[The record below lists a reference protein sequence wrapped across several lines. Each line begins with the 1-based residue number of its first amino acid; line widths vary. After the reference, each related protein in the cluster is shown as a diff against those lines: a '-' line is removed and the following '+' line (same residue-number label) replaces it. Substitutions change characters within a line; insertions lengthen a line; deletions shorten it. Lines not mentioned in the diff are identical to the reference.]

1 MPKKDRRS
9 AITYINDDKERDFT
23 FSKRRGGLFKVAADL
38 SAVTSARVAIVVEK
52 ENEKMHSFGTP
63 SADPI
68 VDAFLAG
75 APLAIPLA
83 DEATT
88 TRIAQ
93 LQSEVARLDMHCMTE
108 FKENQ
113 LSIKHMKQILEQHPG
128 TVANLI
134 FSKEEELGLEDLKNL
149 SNEIYRVHEEIGHRL
164 PPLHYGHKAMTSGA
178 SMIQNM
184 LPSSGPPS
192 NHMKIVP
199 SSVHSPWAHHLPQH
213 QMPSSPLPPPP
224 PGQIVAPQF
233 PQVPSMFHPA
243 PSSSVPQ
250 IASQLQT
257 TSNQA
262 LELPP
267 PLDISVNDYVS
278 SSDPVS
284 PQQNNANPNSTTG
297 YNLVAS
303 PLLVNSGGNDLTIND
318 PFGYESWGYGLSDQP
333 FYNGF
338 LEMGAYM
345 GYNGVDV
352 GQSSVGNGGWVDA
365 PPEPSSS

>member
-9 AITYINDDKERDFT
+9 AITYVDDDKERDFT
-23 FSKRRGGLFKVAADL
+23 FSKRRGGLFKIATDL
-38 SAVTSARVAIVVEK
+38 SAVTRARVAIVVEK

-83 DEATT
+83 YEATT

-134 FSKEEELGLEDLKNL
+134 FLKEEELGPEDLKNL

-178 SMIQNM
+178 SMIQNV

-192 NHMKIVP
+192 NHMKTVP
-199 SSVHSPWAHHLPQH
+199 SSGHSPLAHHLPQH

-224 PGQIVAPQF
+224 GQIVAPHF
-233 PQVPSMFHPA
+233 PQLPSMFHPT

-267 PLDISVNDYVS
+267 PLDISVDDYVS
-278 SSDPVS
+278 SSNPVN

-303 PLLVNSGGNDLTIND
+303 PHLVNSGGNDLTGND

-345 GYNGVDV
+345 GYNGADV

-365 PPEPSSS
+365 PPESSSS

>member
-192 NHMKIVP
+192 NPMKIVP

-213 QMPSSPLPPPP
+213 QMPSSSLPPPP
-224 PGQIVAPQF
+224 PGQI
-233 PQVPSMFHPA
+233 
-243 PSSSVPQ
+243 
-250 IASQLQT
+250 LQT

-303 PLLVNSGGNDLTIND
+303 PLLVNSRGNDLTIND

-365 PPEPSSS
+365 PPESSSS

>member
-23 FSKRRGGLFKVAADL
+23 FSKRCGGLFKVAADL

-52 ENEKMHSFGTP
+52 ENEKMHSFGMP
-63 SADPI
+63 FADPI
-68 VDAFLAG
+68 VDAFLAC

-93 LQSEVARLDMHCMTE
+93 LQGEVARLDMHCMTE

-134 FSKEEELGLEDLKNL
+134 FSKEEELGPKDLKNL
-149 SNEIYRVHEEIGHRL
+149 STEIYRVHEEIGHQL

-184 LPSSGPPS
+184 PPSSGPPS
-192 NHMKIVP
+192 NHMKTVP
-199 SSVHSPWAHHLPQH
+199 SSAHSPWAHHLPQH
-213 QMPSSPLPPPP
+213 QMPSSPPP
-224 PGQIVAPQF
+224 PGQIVAPQV
-233 PQVPSMFHPA
+233 PQEPSMFHPA

-267 PLDISVNDYVS
+267 PLDISINDYVS
-278 SSDPVS
+278 SSNPVN

-303 PLLVNSGGNDLTIND
+303 PLLVNSGVNDLIVND
-318 PFGYESWGYGLSDQP
+318 PFGYESWGHGPSDQP

-345 GYNGVDV
+345 GYNGADV
-352 GQSSVGNGGWVDA
+352 GQSSVGNGGWIDA
-365 PPEPSSS
+365 PPESSSS